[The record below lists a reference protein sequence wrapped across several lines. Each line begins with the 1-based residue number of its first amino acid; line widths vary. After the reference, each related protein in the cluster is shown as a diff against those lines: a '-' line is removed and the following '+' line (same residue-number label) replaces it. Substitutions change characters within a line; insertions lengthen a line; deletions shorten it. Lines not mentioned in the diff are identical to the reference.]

1 MTEDAI
7 APERVKFWHKQR
19 YTNLELLHAHYV
31 THAFSRH
38 AHDTFAVGVILQG
51 AEAFDYRGTQQIAPA
66 GHVVVI
72 NPGEPHTGSAATS
85 AGWTYRMLYP
95 SRDLLQQ
102 AAAEVGRKSTAEP
115 WFTNAVLQDQ
125 ALWQSLLSLHLA
137 LEHSPSRLEQD
148 SRLIWAL
155 AQLVRRHAEV
165 HAPAPSLK
173 PETAA
178 IQRVRDYLHAHMAD
192 NPSLKTLAAIAH
204 LSPYY
209 LLRQFQQQVGA
220 SPHEYVRGLRLTR
233 AKALLLN
240 GWTIAEVAHHTG
252 FADQSHLTRQF
263 KRAVGVTPG
272 CYQHAALSLR

>member
-7 APERVKFWHKQR
+7 APERVKFWHEQR
-19 YTNLELLHAHYV
+19 YANLELLHAHYV
-31 THAFSRH
+31 THTFSRH

-51 AEAFDYRGTQQIAPA
+51 AEAFSYRGAQQIAPA

-72 NPGEPHTGSAATS
+72 NPGEAHTGSAATR

-102 AAAEVGRKSTAEP
+102 AAAEVGRKPTAEP
-115 WFTNAVLQDQ
+115 WFTDAVIQDD
-125 ALWQSLLSLHLA
+125 ALWRSLLSLHLA
-137 LEHSPSRLEQD
+137 LERPPSRLEQD
-148 SRLIWAL
+148 SRLVWTL
-155 AQLVRRHAEV
+155 AQLVRRHAAA
-165 HAPAPSLK
+165 HAPAPLLK

-178 IQRVRDYLHAHMAD
+178 IQRVRDYLHEHMAD

-209 LLRQFQQQVGA
+209 LLRQFQRQVGA

-240 GWTIAEVAHHTG
+240 GWAIADVAHHTG
-252 FADQSHLTRQF
+252 FADQSHFTRQF

-272 CYQHAALSLR
+272 CYQHGALSLR